1 MFTARSRASALVS
14 SFTFSL
20 QVYNLVEREH
30 KLTKKLSLRNKLV
43 CFLVIAIHPHRV
55 SHTNRLTSAL
65 SFMRRPLWLP
75 CCSLSTYP

>member
-1 MFTARSRASALVS
+1 MFTARSRASAVVS

-30 KLTKKLSLRNKLV
+30 KLTKKLFFRDKLV
-43 CFLVIAIHPHRV
+43 CFLVIAIHRV
-55 SHTNRLTSAL
+55 SHTNKLTSAL